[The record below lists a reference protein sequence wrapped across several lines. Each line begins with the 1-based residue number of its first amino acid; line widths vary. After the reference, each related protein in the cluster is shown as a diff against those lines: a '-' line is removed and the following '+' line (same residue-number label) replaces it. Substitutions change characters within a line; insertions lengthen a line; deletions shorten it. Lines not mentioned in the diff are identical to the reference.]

1 MGAVR
6 PVADLYVSGRSPA
19 CQRGPMA
26 LPGSQTLAA
35 QRSCVQGV
43 SKPETCLYF
52 LFTGSVRLPH
62 GDPRTLSWRTA
73 VDTKPLNSAAAAWL
87 RVSWGLPASAL
98 RWGDSVLPDPD
109 ASAWQGHQPDR
120 VKRPLCQQ
128 RTWAAIETGPGN
140 NCDFMVCFILFSLA
154 AKPDFALK
162 MQKGPKTN
170 HTCFRTQF
178 RISHSIYRSGPQSD
192 LIPKKKTD
200 LGIVA
205 PFPNTLQTKRTNLT
219 TCAMRQPRTD
229 REPGPP
235 PAFQQSTHKNQST
248 SFLPHLPDFGKRKTL
263 PISCQNTV
271 NFIGL
276 SGSGRARGALVP
288 CLVPF
293 LPNLLRPI
301 AFRRKKQMKPDTMP
315 VLHRALI
322 LPQYFISVSYILEK
336 GKL

>member
-62 GDPRTLSWRTA
+62 GDPGSLSWRTA

-98 RWGDSVLPDPD
+98 RWGDSVLPDTD
-109 ASAWQGHQPDR
+109 ASAWQGHQPER

-192 LIPKKKTD
+192 LSFLKI
-200 LGIVA
+200 GA
-205 PFPNTLQTKRTNLT
+205 GHSYPFPQYVTNKNVQT
-219 TCAMRQPRTD
+219 
-229 REPGPP
+229 
-235 PAFQQSTHKNQST
+235 
-248 SFLPHLPDFGKRKTL
+248 
-263 PISCQNTV
+263 
-271 NFIGL
+271 
-276 SGSGRARGALVP
+276 
-288 CLVPF
+288 
-293 LPNLLRPI
+293 
-301 AFRRKKQMKPDTMP
+301 
-315 VLHRALI
+315 
-322 LPQYFISVSYILEK
+322 
-336 GKL
+336 

>member
-62 GDPRTLSWRTA
+62 GDPGSLSWRTA

-98 RWGDSVLPDPD
+98 RWGDSVLPDTD
-109 ASAWQGHQPDR
+109 ASAWQGHQPER

-205 PFPNTLQTKRTNLT
+205 PFPNT
-219 TCAMRQPRTD
+219 
-229 REPGPP
+229 
-235 PAFQQSTHKNQST
+235 
-248 SFLPHLPDFGKRKTL
+248 
-263 PISCQNTV
+263 
-271 NFIGL
+271 
-276 SGSGRARGALVP
+276 
-288 CLVPF
+288 
-293 LPNLLRPI
+293 
-301 AFRRKKQMKPDTMP
+301 
-315 VLHRALI
+315 
-322 LPQYFISVSYILEK
+322 
-336 GKL
+336 